1 MRKSEFQINTYTA
14 SHQLGPS
21 VTGLSD
27 GGFVVTWDSYGQDG
41 DGVGI
46 YGQRYDSSGS
56 TTGPEFQ
63 INTYTTDDQYDSSV
77 TSLSDGGFVVTWGF
91 VAQIGLRPISPLPRT
106 DLAYGHGTG
115 YAKSC
120 ETVEDSGADLDLC
133 DLTIEVARREALA
146 KSFYTMHLRFD
157 TAPAVIPG
165 QISPQSA
172 T

>member
-1 MRKSEFQINTYTA
+1 MPA
-14 SHQLGPS
+14 LS
-21 VTGLSD
+21 VVEDLDVFEDCSLGLSA
-27 GGFVVTWDSYGQDG
+27 
-41 DGVGI
+41 
-46 YGQRYDSSGS
+46 GS
-56 TTGPEFQ
+56 EPLTVHQ
-63 INTYTTDDQYDSSV
+63 
-77 TSLSDGGFVVTWGF
+77 GF

>member
-1 MRKSEFQINTYTA
+1 MACAYSFGA
-14 SHQLGPS
+14 C
-21 VTGLSD
+21 
-27 GGFVVTWDSYGQDG
+27 
-41 DGVGI
+41 
-46 YGQRYDSSGS
+46 
-56 TTGPEFQ
+56 
-63 INTYTTDDQYDSSV
+63 
-77 TSLSDGGFVVTWGF
+77 GF
-91 VAQIGLRPISPLPRT
+91 VAQTRLRTGLPLPRT

>member
-1 MRKSEFQINTYTA
+1 MSELRPGFRTISLLTLCCHFPSHIFKSLYRCLVDNTGMPA
-14 SHQLGPS
+14 LS
-21 VTGLSD
+21 VVEDLDVFEDCSLGLSA
-27 GGFVVTWDSYGQDG
+27 
-41 DGVGI
+41 
-46 YGQRYDSSGS
+46 GS
-56 TTGPEFQ
+56 EPLTVHQ
-63 INTYTTDDQYDSSV
+63 
-77 TSLSDGGFVVTWGF
+77 GF